1 MNNPSHIFAIVED
14 QRQMQF
20 LYRFLRCEGMKPH
33 EITIDFSPSAQ
44 GSAEQWVRENFAK
57 QVGKC
62 RARNACRRAATSMF
76 VVLDADNQSV
86 KAHHDEL
93 DNALEADHQQ
103 KLDPVSDPIARLI
116 PKWSVETWIL
126 VLSCGGV
133 VQPPLTESK
142 SHKHS
147 RSNEQWSEL
156 IPQASKT
163 LSTWTHI
170 TASRPG
176 NLLNSLQRGLEE
188 IPRALPAA
196 R

>member
-20 LYRFLRCEGMKPH
+20 LYRFLRCEGIKPH

-62 RARNACRRAATSMF
+62 RARNAGRRAVTSMF

-86 KAHHDEL
+86 KAHYDEL
-93 DNALEADHQQ
+93 DNALEADRQQ

-116 PKWSVETWIL
+116 PKWSVETW
-126 VLSCGGV
+126 VLFLSFGGA

-142 SHKHS
+142 SYKHS
-147 RSNEQWSEL
+147 RSDEQWSEL
-156 IPQASKT
+156 IPRASKN
-163 LSTWTHI
+163 LSAWTHI
-170 TASRPG
+170 AASRPD
-176 NLLNSLQRGLEE
+176 NLLDSLQRGLDE
-188 IPRALPAA
+188 IPRALPLD